1 MSRVTRITLLL
12 AATLCALL
20 ESRRAAAAPPER
32 SVSTSRQFIVYGPD
46 VRLRGAICEIGERVK
61 KETLALLRQPDGWK
75 TPIVVNAQP
84 AQASLPELAA
94 ARMNFS
100 QTGFGLKL
108 QLDLS
113 IGSDLSAPAIE
124 RELLRALFLEM
135 MYRHAPNTPAGTP
148 YVPPPEWLLEGTLAL
163 MTEREAPAIAERLST
178 VVGSGKMTS
187 IEELLRQTPAL
198 LDSPSRA
205 LYRAYAA
212 AFVSMLAHGAET
224 RDRLAR
230 FIADLPQASNDPLA
244 DLQRHFPTLAAGG
257 EKMQQHWK
265 ANLKRIA
272 ASERHRL
279 LDCEETERLL
289 AESLRIEI
297 TPAGK
302 PAATYALEEFPQ
314 FIRDPGTPAAL
325 RMLNQ
330 RLQLLSGRAH
340 TLYQPIIREYQ
351 EIALSLERRK
361 TKRIPQRLAEARG
374 TREQLSRRMSAIGDY
389 MNWFEATQ
397 ARTASG
403 AFREYL
409 KAAEI
414 ASERPL
420 QRRRDPISVYL
431 DAMEA
436 QF

>member
-1 MSRVTRITLLL
+1 MTGR
-12 AATLCALL
+12 
-20 ESRRAAAAPPER
+20 
-32 SVSTSRQFIVYGPD
+32 
-46 VRLRGAICEIGERVK
+46 
-61 KETLALLRQPDGWK
+61 ET
-75 TPIVVNAQP
+75 N
-84 AQASLPELAA
+84 
-94 ARMNFS
+94 
-100 QTGFGLKL
+100 
-108 QLDLS
+108 
-113 IGSDLSAPAIE
+113 
-124 RELLRALFLEM
+124 
-135 MYRHAPNTPAGTP
+135 
-148 YVPPPEWLLEGTLAL
+148 
-163 MTEREAPAIAERLST
+163 AIAERLST
-178 VVGSGKMTS
+178 AVGSGKMMS

-212 AFVSMLAHGAET
+212 AFVSMLAHGAES

-230 FIADLPQASNDPLA
+230 FIADLPQASNDPLP
-244 DLQRHFPTLAAGG
+244 DLQRYFPMLAVGG
-257 EKMQQHWK
+257 EKMQQHWE
-265 ANLKRIA
+265 ANLKRMA

-279 LDCEETERLL
+279 MDCEETERLL

-325 RMLNQ
+325 RTLNQ

-351 EIALSLERRK
+351 EIALSIERRK